1 MILWGSCGTEVGSW
15 RCKYWLKSVHRQIH
29 TKLKTY
35 MPSMQLEESSNPEFG
50 YFAIF
55 GRFDS

>member
-35 MPSMQLEESSNPEFG
+35 MPSMQLEENSNPRFG
-50 YFAIF
+50 
-55 GRFDS
+55 